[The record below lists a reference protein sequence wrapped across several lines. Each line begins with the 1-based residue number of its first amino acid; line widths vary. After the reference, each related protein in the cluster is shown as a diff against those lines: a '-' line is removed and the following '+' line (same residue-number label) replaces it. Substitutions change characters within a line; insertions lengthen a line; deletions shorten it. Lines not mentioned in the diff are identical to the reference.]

1 MYKADPILFAA
12 WVVLSAAAGYFAHSV
27 YHDIWHS
34 EEKASSPPNSRCTTS
49 LAETPAPKHDI
60 SVNNISEARE
70 EFIKLL
76 KEEQHVVTDPELRLQ
91 HSSTSWSSAL
101 PSQRPALVV
110 HPSTTSDVSNIM
122 KICSRRRIPVTVF
135 SGGTS
140 FGGALTST
148 RGGICINMKRL
159 NNILAIHPDDMDAIV
174 QPAVGWQQFNAV
186 LEKQGL
192 FFPPDP
198 GPGAQIGGM
207 VSLCAESWMQRALL
221 NHA

>member
-1 MYKADPILFAA
+1 MCLG
-12 WVVLSAAAGYFAHSV
+12 AAAGYVAHSIYHDV
-27 YHDIWHS
+27 YHS
-34 EEKASSPPNSRCTTS
+34 QETSPSNQDSRCTTS
-49 LAETPAPKHDI
+49 LADTPAPKHDI
-60 SVNNISEARE
+60 SVNNIAEARE

-76 KEEQHVVTDPELRLQ
+76 GEEHVATDPELRLQ
-91 HSSTSWSSAL
+91 HSNTAWSPAL
-101 PSQRPALVV
+101 PSQRPVLVV
-110 HPSTTSDVSNIM
+110 HPNTTSDVSTIM
-122 KICSRRRIPVTVF
+122 KICTRRRIPVTVF

-148 RGGICINMKRL
+148 RGGICINMKRM

-207 VSLCAESWMQRALL
+207 VSFQ
-221 NHA
+221 